1 LSEEAVNGLQQR
13 QDGVGPEDNVGTEQQ
28 VETTATAAVLTGELA
43 RLALTPA

>member
-13 QDGVGPEDNVGTEQQ
+13 QDGVRPEDNVGTEQQ
-28 VETTATAAVLTGELA
+28 VETTATVLAGELA